1 MAVTYRVNDLD
12 YRVAPGQQIVT
23 LNHNLPALSGGALDF
38 YLVQALRGA
47 TPDAIWSLSGAELQ
61 FPLNHITASEPYK
74 LLALRFNNGI
84 ADGCWWHEN
93 YVYDPAQ
100 INLAFT
106 SGSAGGGVGAPV
118 SLAGRTLVNKS
129 PVSRRVVAV
138 AIDGEAP
145 LVLAQAQSD
154 SQGRYLLEWAG
165 YSGQVIVIGM
175 DDYGVAFSEGAS
187 LGSGERVHPL
197 TPNGYVYEVVTSG
210 TLGAEPVWPQSQN
223 ETVQCGDC
231 LLVALPFYRPS
242 TAGPLLV

>member
-12 YRVAPGQQIVT
+12 YRVAPHQQIVT
-23 LNHNLPALSGGALDF
+23 LNHNLPALSGSALDF

-47 TPDAIWSLSGAELQ
+47 TPDASWSLSGAELQ
-61 FPLNHITASEPYK
+61 FPRNHIVVSEPYK

-100 INLAFT
+100 VNLAFT
-106 SGSAGGGVGAPV
+106 SGSAGGGAGAPV

-138 AIDGEAP
+138 AIEGESP
-145 LVLAQAQSD
+145 SVLAQTLSD

-165 YSGQVIVIGM
+165 YNGQVIVIGM
-175 DDYGVAFSEGAS
+175 DDYGSVFSEGLA
-187 LGSGERVHPL
+187 LGAGERVHPL
-197 TPNGYVYEVVTSG
+197 TPNGYVYEVITPG
-210 TLGAEPVWPQSQN
+210 LLGPEPVWPQRQN
-223 ETVQCGDC
+223 DTVLCGDC
-231 LLVALPFYRPS
+231 MLVALPFYRPT
-242 TAGPLLV
+242 TAGPLIV